1 MRTRRVLRTAAKL
14 LGAALAVMLAAACGS
29 SASSSTPTNTS
40 TPTTSGSPI
49 AGSNVSASVI
59 AQAKAEGANIDLSWD
74 TLNTGPEIAA
84 WTVLFKQMY
93 GFPAHVNLAQ
103 SPSQPANEA
112 RLAQEFQAG
121 QKTTQDVFLGTEVTF
136 LELLYSS
143 GGILQKLNPAELPA
157 LQGKI
162 QANDTSLPIE
172 SRITSIEYNTNEVK
186 NPPQTMQQA
195 LAIAKTG
202 KYAIVSTP
210 FAAGF
215 AYLAAK
221 QFLGPQA
228 TLAYVRTLGK
238 YIKGTAECG
247 SIFPR
252 VASGEFNL
260 YILDCGITEAIF
272 AQQQHLPVGYVIP
285 RDMPMI
291 GYYYIGVPKNATHPA
306 MAQLWMNMM
315 ATRQAQDIMYRL
327 DLADCHIFPGSH
339 TAALVAKLEQQDHL
353 TFTVAS
359 IAWAQ
364 QNPQAY
370 NRQLHQE
377 IDAAING
384 H

>member
-1 MRTRRVLRTAAKL
+1 MKIRKALAAAAKPL
-14 LGAALAVMLAAACGS
+14 ALALAAMLAASCS
-29 SASSSTPTNTS
+29 SSSSSSTSQTSATS
-40 TPTTSGSPI
+40 TSSAPSAI
-49 AGSNVSASVI
+49 NGSNVSASLI
-59 AQAKAEGANIDLSWD
+59 AQAKQEGDTIDLSWD
-74 TLNTGPEIAA
+74 TLDTGPEIAA

-93 GFPAHVNLAQ
+93 GFQPNVNLAQ

-112 RLAQEFQAG
+112 RLAQEFKAG

-136 LELLYSS
+136 LELLY
-143 GGILQKLNPAELPA
+143 GGILQTLNPAELPA
-157 LQGKI
+157 LQGKL

-172 SRITSIEYNTNEVK
+172 SRITGIEYNSNQVK

-195 LAIAKTG
+195 LQMAETG

-215 AYLAAK
+215 SYLAAK
-221 QFLGPQA
+221 QFLGPQGA
-228 TLAYVRTLGK
+228 LTYAQKLGK

-252 VASGEFNL
+252 LASGEFNL
-260 YILDCGITEAIF
+260 YILDCGITEAIY
-272 AQQQHLPVGYVIP
+272 AERQGLPVKYVIP

-291 GYYYIGVPKNATHPA
+291 GFYYIGVPKNATHPA

-327 DLADCHIFPGSH
+327 DLADCHLFPGSH
-339 TAALVAKLEQQDHL
+339 TAALISQLEAQDHIK
-353 TFTVAS
+353 FTVAS
-359 IAWAQ
+359 IAWAE

-370 NRQLHQE
+370 NYQLIQQ
-377 IDAAING
+377 IQAAIQG
-384 H
+384 R

>member
-1 MRTRRVLRTAAKL
+1 MRTKRVLHTATKL
-14 LGAALAVMLAAACGS
+14 LAAVLAVMLAAACGS
-29 SASSSTPTNTS
+29 SSSSSTATTS
-40 TPTTSGSPI
+40 NTPTTSSSPI

-74 TLNTGPEIAA
+74 TLDTGPEIAA
-84 WTVLFKQMY
+84 WTTLFQQMY
-93 GFPAHVNLAQ
+93 GFPAHVSLAQ
-103 SPSQPANEA
+103 SPSQPENEA
-112 RLAQEFQAG
+112 RLAQEFKAG

-136 LELLYSS
+136 LELLY
-143 GGILQKLNPAELPA
+143 GGILQTLNPAELPA
-157 LQGKI
+157 LQGKL

-172 SRITSIEYNTNEVK
+172 SRITGIEYNTNEIK

-195 LAIAKTG
+195 LTMAETG

-215 AYLAAK
+215 SYLAAK
-221 QFLGPQA
+221 QFLGPQGA
-228 TLAYVRTLGK
+228 LAYVQKLGK

-252 VASGEFNL
+252 LASGEFNL
-260 YILDCGITEAIF
+260 YILDCGITEAIY

-285 RDMPMI
+285 RDLPMI

-327 DLADCHIFPGSH
+327 DLADCAIFPGSH
-339 TAALVAKLEQQDHL
+339 TAALVAKLEQQDHI
-353 TFTVAS
+353 TFTIAS
-359 IAWAQ
+359 IAWAE
-364 QNPQAY
+364 QNQQAY
-370 NRQLHQE
+370 NYQLIQQ
-377 IDAAING
+377 IQAAING

>member
-1 MRTRRVLRTAAKL
+1 MRTKR
-14 LGAALAVMLAAACGS
+14 ALQIAVKPMAIVVAGMLAAACGS
-29 SASSSTPTNTS
+29 SPSSTT
-40 TPTTSGSPI
+40 TPAAPSHPI
-49 AGSNVSASVI
+49 AGSNVSASVV
-59 AQAKAEGANIDLSWD
+59 AQAKAEGATIDLSWD
-74 TLNTGPEIAA
+74 TINTAPEIAA
-84 WTVLFKQMY
+84 WTALFKQMY
-93 GFPAHVNLAQ
+93 GFPAHVALAQ
-103 SPSQPANEA
+103 SPSQPQNEA
-112 RLAQEFQAG
+112 ILAQEFQAHK
-121 QKTTQDVFLGTEVTF
+121 KTTQDVFLGTEVTF
-136 LELLYSS
+136 LELLY
-143 GGILQKLNPAELPA
+143 GGILQKLSPAQLPA
-157 LQGKI
+157 LQGKL

-172 SRITSIEYNTNEVK
+172 SRITGIEYNTKEIK

-195 LAIAKTG
+195 LKMAETG

-221 QFLGPQA
+221 QFIGPQA
-228 TLAYVRTLGK
+228 TLAYVKKLGK

-272 AQQQHLPVGYVIP
+272 AQRQGLPIGYVIP

-339 TAALVAKLEQQDHL
+339 TAALVARLEQQHHL

-370 NRQLHQE
+370 SYQLHQE
-377 IDAAING
+377 IQAAING